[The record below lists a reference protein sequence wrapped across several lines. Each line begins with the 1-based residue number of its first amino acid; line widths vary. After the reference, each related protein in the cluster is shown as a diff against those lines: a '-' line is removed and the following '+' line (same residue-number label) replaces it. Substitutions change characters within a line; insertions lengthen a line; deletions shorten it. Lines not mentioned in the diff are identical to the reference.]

1 MKKLLTLLLCIFI
14 LVWCTIKQQNI
25 VSPDPKVV
33 QNQQENTI
41 DSLNIYQVI
50 LDGSEL
56 EFTGVKMIIGC
67 NDALVATP
75 VKTSIKESVK
85 FLEVWK
91 LLKNY
96 DVENAW
102 FLNPR
107 KWQSAIEFDSY
118 EIQDKKLIIKLS
130 GLLKIAWTCEV
141 PRLEESL
148 KSTYKAFGFD
158 EVELL
163 VNGEKINEQ

>member
-1 MKKLLTLLLCIFI
+1 MKKLLTLLLCVFV
-14 LVWCTIKQQNI
+14 LVWCTIKQQNTT
-25 VSPDPKVV
+25 SPDPKVG

-41 DSLNIYQVI
+41 DSLNLYQVI

-56 EFTGVKMIIGC
+56 EFTGVKMLIGC
-67 NDALVATP
+67 NDSLVANS
-75 VKTSIKESVK
+75 VKISIKESEK

-91 LLKNY
+91 LLKSY
-96 DVENAW
+96 DNESSW

-118 EIQDKKLIIKLS
+118 EIQGNKLIIKLS
-130 GLLKIAWTCEV
+130 GLLRIAWTCEV

-163 VNGEKINEQ
+163 VNGKKISEQ